1 MREDRHEEKIDI
13 EMMNEWLTLKDEK
26 YGLSPDGWK
35 LSFKMICF
43 RSENWINNF

>member
-26 YGLSPDGWK
+26 YGLSSDGWK
-35 LSFKMICF
+35 LI
-43 RSENWINNF
+43 